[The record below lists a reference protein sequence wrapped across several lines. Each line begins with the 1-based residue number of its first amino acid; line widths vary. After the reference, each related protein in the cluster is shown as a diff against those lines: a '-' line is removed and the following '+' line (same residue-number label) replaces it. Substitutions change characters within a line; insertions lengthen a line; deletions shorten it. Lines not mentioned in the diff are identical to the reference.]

1 MHDVDELHLVRNMA
15 IGRAQYNRD
24 DKIASGV

>member
-1 MHDVDELHLVRNMA
+1 MRDIDELHLMRNMA
-15 IGRAQYNRD
+15 IGRAKYNRD

>member
-1 MHDVDELHLVRNMA
+1 MRDIDELRLVRNMA